1 MNSDQL
7 EILQDELLRD
17 EGYRQF
23 PYLCTAGKLT
33 IGIGR
38 NIDDVGISEDEAR
51 FLLKND
57 IEQCLDDC
65 KLIFGS
71 EWNKFSDV
79 RKRVFLNMRFNLGS
93 AGFRSFKNTIAAAK
107 RHEYEM
113 VAYGMKNS
121 KWYSQVGNRAKRLVT
136 MMRPGYTGK

>member
-1 MNSDQL
+1 MDKEQIEL
-7 EILQDELLRD
+7 LQAELLRD
-17 EGYRQF
+17 EGFRQF
-23 PYLCTAGKLT
+23 PYRCTAGKLT

-38 NIDDVGISEDEAR
+38 NIEDVGISEDEAKYM
-51 FLLKND
+51 LNND
-57 IEQCLDDC
+57 IAECLNDC
-65 KLIFGS
+65 KVIFGP

-93 AGFRSFKNTIAAAK
+93 AGFRSFKNTINAAK

-121 KWYSQVGNRAKRLVT
+121 KWYNQVGDRAKRLVV
-136 MMRPGYTGK
+136 MMRKG